1 MNKMLTVFG
10 KIVLASLDAPC
21 YESYESDLVLSHAD
35 DEGQN
40 PFVFSH
46 DTPTLHTGPFWPMWH
61 RVHLKWTGDIPS
73 ASLAGHAVWL

>member
-1 MNKMLTVFG
+1 MNNMLTVFG

-21 YESYESDLVLSHAD
+21 YESDLVLSHAD

-46 DTPTLHTGPFWPMWH
+46 DTPTLHTGPFWPM
-61 RVHLKWTGDIPS
+61 
-73 ASLAGHAVWL
+73 

>member
-21 YESYESDLVLSHAD
+21 YESDLVLSHAD

-46 DTPTLHTGPFWPMWH
+46 DTPTLHTGPFWPM
-61 RVHLKWTGDIPS
+61 
-73 ASLAGHAVWL
+73 